1 MSNFQSFDELID
13 ALQGAV
19 IKAHNLTQNQHIL
32 AMKDYFDDDGNPYMV
47 KIQLPQKTEQSTS
60 AGVETVL
67 PYRTVEVPAF
77 SLVPQ
82 VSLKMHKI
90 KMDFDVKMI
99 GLDQGSVKQE
109 DKIDRNISDSYSGRG
124 LRFRHK
130 ESQRLLTN
138 IFAGTDDNNKVHV
151 ELEFVSSELPEGVMR
166 VNDMLVRLLP

>member
-1 MSNFQSFDELID
+1 MSKFQSFDELID

-60 AGVETVL
+60 AEAETIL
-67 PYRTVEVPAF
+67 SYKAVEVPAF

-90 KMDFDVKMI
+90 KMDFDVKMV
-99 GLDQGSVKQE
+99 GLDQGNDKQE
-109 DKIDRNISDSYSGRG
+109 NKPDRNISDSYSGRG
-124 LRFRHK
+124 LRLRRK

-151 ELEFVSSELPEGVMR
+151 ELEFISSEPPEGVMR

>member
-1 MSNFQSFDELID
+1 MSKFQSFDELID
-13 ALQGAV
+13 ALQGAA

-60 AGVETVL
+60 AEAGTVL
-67 PYRTVEVPAF
+67 SYKAVEVPAF

-90 KMDFDVKMI
+90 KMDFDVKMV
-99 GLDQGSVKQE
+99 GLDHGNDKQE
-109 DKIDRNISDSYSGRG
+109 NKLDRNISDSYSGRG
-124 LRFRHK
+124 LRLRRK

-151 ELEFVSSELPEGVMR
+151 ELEFVSSEPLEGVMR
-166 VNDMLVRLLP
+166 VNDILVRLLP

>member
-1 MSNFQSFDELID
+1 MSKFQSFDELID

-19 IKAHNLTQNQHIL
+19 IKAHSLTQNQHIL

-60 AGVETVL
+60 SEEERVL
-67 PYRTVEVPAF
+67 SYRTVEVPAF
-77 SLVPQ
+77 ALVPQ
-82 VSLKMHKI
+82 VSLKMNKI
-90 KMDFDVKMI
+90 KMNFDVKMV
-99 GLDQGSVKQE
+99 GLDQSAVKQE
-109 DKIDRNISDSYSGRG
+109 DKLNRNISDSYSGRG
-124 LRFRHK
+124 LRLPYK

-151 ELEFVSSELPEGVMR
+151 ELEFVSSEPPEGVMR